1 MRMLLRLLGLLIG
14 LVMAAAGVLIVI
26 EVIAAWLRSN
36 VVTGL
41 VVPWHLWRPQVETTS
56 WNEAPVPGIA
66 ITVAVLGLLL
76 LLVGLLARRSHINL
90 DGPAP
95 EITAVTAP
103 RVLARLVGRRV
114 RGTDDIFSASV
125 TVSPRHVSV
134 IAQAWGKADP
144 QLRDIVR
151 DRVEELLDELPLRR
165 RPRVSV
171 LVQERQGTR

>member
-26 EVIAAWLRSN
+26 EVIAAWLRRN

-66 ITVAVLGLLL
+66 IAVAVLGLLL
-76 LLVGLLARRSHINL
+76 LLVGLLARRSHITL

-95 EITAVTAP
+95 EITVVTAP

-114 RGTDDIFSASV
+114 RASDDIFSASV
-125 TVSPRHVSV
+125 TISPRRVSV
-134 IAQAWGKADP
+134 VAQAWGEADS
-144 QLRDIVR
+144 QLRDTVR
-151 DRVEELLDELPLRR
+151 ARVEEVLDELPLHR

-171 LVQERQGTR
+171 LVKERQATR

>member
-14 LVMAAAGVLIVI
+14 LVMAGAGVLIVI
-26 EVIAAWLRSN
+26 EVIAAWLRRN

-41 VVPWHLWRPQVETTS
+41 VVPWHLWRSAVESTS
-56 WNEAPVPGIA
+56 WNEAPVPGVAIA
-66 ITVAVLGLLL
+66 VAVVGLLL
-76 LLVGLLARRSHINL
+76 VLVGLLARHSHITL

-95 EITAVTAP
+95 EITVVTAP

-114 RGTDDIFSASV
+114 RASDDIYSASV

-134 IAQAWGKADP
+134 VAQAWGDADT
-144 QLRDIVR
+144 QLRDTLR
-151 DRVEELLDELPLRR
+151 ARVEEVLDELPLHR

-171 LVQERQGTR
+171 LIQERQATR

>member
-26 EVIAAWLRSN
+26 EVIAAWLRRN

-41 VVPWHLWRPQVETTS
+41 VVPWHLWRPQVEMTS

-66 ITVAVLGLLL
+66 ISVAVLGLLL
-76 LLVGLLARRSHINL
+76 LLVGLMARRSHITL

-95 EITAVTAP
+95 EITVVTAP
-103 RVLARLVGRRV
+103 RVLARLVGTRV
-114 RGTDDIFSASV
+114 RGTEDIFSASV

-134 IAQAWGKADP
+134 IAQAWGEARP
-144 QLRDIVR
+144 ELRDIVR
-151 DRVEELLDELPLRR
+151 ARVEELLDELPLHR